1 MEEEVCTKAGKNL
14 VYSLQGKTVK
24 GGRRKGGES
33 ANLGEVSS
41 RLAGH
46 NEEFLLC
53 FKAKRSHWKI

>member
-1 MEEEVCTKAGKNL
+1 MHQGRKELSVFPA
-14 VYSLQGKTVK
+14 GKTVK